1 MILLVVFGVGL
12 VAGFVDAIAGG
23 GGLIMLPGLLFTG
36 LPVGSAIATNKLC
49 GTCGALTS
57 SLKFAQTKQVSWRAC
72 ALMGLPI
79 VLGAYLG
86 SRSISLLPTAW
97 AEPVVIVLMVAI
109 TSFVVLKPDFGLA
122 KSLPESAPFSESSSP
137 LASDQVQE
145 IARDRTHKP
154 TQKRTLWSIL
164 AGGAIGFH
172 DGFFGPGTGV
182 FLVFSLLVLWP
193 IDFLRATGTTK
204 ILNFLAN
211 VTALITFAFGG
222 DIDYT
227 KGFSGAAGV
236 TIGSFL
242 GATFAAKK
250 GAELIKPI
258 FIAVTTA
265 LVAKLLFDYATN

>member
-1 MILLVVFGVGL
+1 MILLIVLGVGF

-23 GGLIMLPGLLFTG
+23 GGLIMLPGLLMTG

-49 GTCGALTS
+49 GTCGSLTS

-72 ALMGLPI
+72 ALMGVPVVI
-79 VLGAYLG
+79 GAYLG
-86 SRSISLLPTAW
+86 SRSISRLPTDW

-109 TSFVVLKPDFGLA
+109 TLFVVFKPEFGLA
-122 KSLPESAPFSESSSP
+122 KPDSKCLSSSP
-137 LASDQVQE
+137 NQV
-145 IARDRTHKP
+145 RS
-154 TQKRTLWSIL
+154 RTLWSVI

-182 FLVFSLLVLWP
+182 FLVFSLLSLWP

-211 VTALITFAFGG
+211 VTALITFALSGN
-222 DIDYT
+222 IDYD
-227 KGFSGAAGV
+227 SGLVGAVGV
-236 TIGSFL
+236 TIGSL
-242 GATFAAKK
+242 TGATFATRK
-250 GAELIKPI
+250 GAKLIKPI

-265 LVAKLLFDYATN
+265 LVAKLLLDYATN

>member
-72 ALMGLPI
+72 ALMGLPV

-122 KSLPESAPFSESSSP
+122 KSLPESTP
-137 LASDQVQE
+137 
-145 IARDRTHKP
+145 
-154 TQKRTLWSIL
+154 KRTLWSIL

-227 KGFSGAAGV
+227 KGLCGAAGV

-242 GATFAAKK
+242 GATFATKK
-250 GAELIKPI
+250 GAKLIKPI
-258 FIAVTTA
+258 FITVTTA